1 MIISIDAEKTF
12 DKNLTP
18 GRNKSSGEIMET
30 RDIIQHKKEN
40 FQHAHTNI
48 QLKWRGNQSNSTK
61 FKKKDMAVYFLHI
74 YSIYYLNFYLEQ

>member
-18 GRNKSSGEIMET
+18 GHNKSSGEIMET

-48 QLKWRGNQSNSTK
+48 QLK
-61 FKKKDMAVYFLHI
+61 
-74 YSIYYLNFYLEQ
+74 